1 MNKHNVFG
9 FLAVF
14 LSLAAFSAPAHSE
27 TLAERSYKN
36 IETHVSQKC
45 TSNNL
50 DPALCA
56 CEMSKV
62 KSAQFSVFTKTL
74 KTDADFPKL
83 DAYYVQ
89 KIVVPCV
96 LNRAVSQKLCIHH
109 MKSKTS
115 DYTDQVVND
124 YCECVAEEVGENVSR
139 ASLKAKDRFEIMA
152 VMNAESEKAHK
163 VCDMVRVK

>member
-14 LSLAAFSAPAHSE
+14 LSLAAFSVSAHSE

-96 LNRAVSQKLCIHH
+96 LNRGVSQKLCIHH

-115 DYTDQVVND
+115 EYTDQVVND